1 MSFGGKNLVGFCS
14 LHAPRRCLWGC
25 FTQELVM
32 GFYQVP
38 ISWIKDFVL
47 VPDHCDGMGF
57 GGERQS
63 LCPNTTNI
71 RYQCRR
77 RRVRSGCTDP
87 GAFQGLSFP
96 LELRGFQAPPF
107 PVHPGYA
114 AAQAINYKRKPPHLL
129 KPSLREEKNTAFSLS
144 LKNFIAVKP
153 APGSLVKQKRA
164 SDGLGDSWGGSGG
177 DTGCP
182 ESSSTNPPPC
192 CTDGGGGNRNQCCP
206 LTQP

>member
-1 MSFGGKNLVGFCS
+1 MTAWDLGAKGRVCAQTQLIYDTNVG
-14 LHAPRRCLWGC
+14 
-25 FTQELVM
+25 
-32 GFYQVP
+32 
-38 ISWIKDFVL
+38 
-47 VPDHCDGMGF
+47 
-57 GGERQS
+57 GGE
-63 LCPNTTNI
+63 
-71 RYQCRR
+71 
-77 RRVRSGCTDP
+77 SGAAALTQVLFK
-87 GAFQGLSFP
+87 ASP

-182 ESSSTNPPPC
+182 GSSSTNPPPC
-192 CTDGGGGNRNQCCP
+192 CTDWGGKIQKLVLSPHPALREAKKHVALSRDLEGALVVCHSDSSAAALWRFKGV
-206 LTQP
+206 

>member
-1 MSFGGKNLVGFCS
+1 MIAWDLGAKGRVCAQTQLIYDTNVG
-14 LHAPRRCLWGC
+14 
-25 FTQELVM
+25 
-32 GFYQVP
+32 
-38 ISWIKDFVL
+38 
-47 VPDHCDGMGF
+47 
-57 GGERQS
+57 GGE
-63 LCPNTTNI
+63 
-71 RYQCRR
+71 
-77 RRVRSGCTDP
+77 SGAAALTQVLFK
-87 GAFQGLSFP
+87 ASP

-107 PVHPGYA
+107 LVHPGYA

-144 LKNFIAVKP
+144 LKNFIAVKT